1 VFAGKGFNKSYSMQT
16 LFAKKSVQFLKQLLR
31 EFSWQDEKEKDVTK
45 IVVFEESFF
54 PIKITN

>member
-1 VFAGKGFNKSYSMQT
+1 MQT